1 MIPGMNMNRHRI
13 PAVLAVLVTFISC
26 AGNGSDG
33 QPNPYEDPVFLAS
46 LPWPTAAWTVEPPG
60 DHGMDPGIL
69 SGAGEYAGEPQR
81 YTQGVVI
88 VRHNVIVAEWYF
100 GDADM
105 DSVAISWSIAKSF
118 SSALVGIAIGE
129 GSISGVESPMTEFFP
144 EWAGTDKADMTL
156 GHVLSMTSG
165 LDWDEGYEDDPTG
178 SDVIRI
184 LIYEPDAVAYVAGLE
199 LAHEPGSH
207 WAYSSGDSML
217 LSGVLEQATGM
228 RAAEYAEQVLFSPI
242 GMEPVEWDSDP
253 SGHTLTYCCLETS
266 SRQFAK
272 FGLLY
277 LRQGKWDDTQVV
289 PAEWVDE
296 STQPSQEHYAG
307 YGYQWWLYTPDDP
320 DFAGCSKLPADL
332 FMALGHHTQFIFVI
346 PSLDLVIVRNGVP
359 MVSPDDWNDC
369 DFLAPILESIISE

>member
-1 MIPGMNMNRHRI
+1 MD
-13 PAVLAVLVTFISC
+13 PAVL
-26 AGNGSDG
+26 G
-33 QPNPYEDPVFLAS
+33 
-46 LPWPTAAWTVEPPG
+46 
-60 DHGMDPGIL
+60 
-69 SGAGEYAGEPQR
+69 GAGEYAGEPQR
-81 YTQGVVI
+81 HTQGVVV

-100 GDADM
+100 GDADE
-105 DSVAISWSIAKSF
+105 DTVAVSWSIAKSF
-118 SSALVGIAIGE
+118 SSALIGIAIGE
-129 GSISGVESPMTEFFP
+129 GSISGVDSPMTGFFP

-156 GHVLSMTSG
+156 RHVLSMTSG

-207 WAYSSGDSML
+207 WSYSSGDSML

-253 SGHTLTYCCLETS
+253 SGHTLTYCCLETA

-277 LRQGKWDDTQVV
+277 LRRGKWDDTQVV
-289 PAEWVDE
+289 PGEWVEE
-296 STQPSQEHYAG
+296 STTPSQEHYAG
-307 YGYQWWLYTPDDP
+307 YGYQWWLYAPEDS
-320 DFAGCSKLPADL
+320 DFADCSQDVPDDL

-359 MVSPDDWNDC
+359 MVSPDDWSDC
-369 DFLAPILESIISE
+369 DFLIPILDSIVGD